1 VVIAYFGKSW
11 NSLLLCL
18 IGTVYDD
25 ITEKGCI
32 PVSQC
37 HCKLH
42 GKEYSPGENITNEC
56 EEW

>member
-1 VVIAYFGKSW
+1 MLYF
-11 NSLLLCL
+11 

-25 ITEKGCI
+25 ISEKGCI

-37 HCKLH
+37 HCKLG
-42 GKEYSPGENITNEC
+42 GKAYAPGENISKEC